1 MKLRVPRPSPA
12 TVIAVIALFVAIG
25 GTSYAA
31 VKINGKNIENRSI
44 PGKKLKNGAVT
55 GKQVKRDSLGA
66 RQIKESS
73 LKTVA
78 RARAAASATRAV
90 TADAAVTAK
99 TAEGLTGPAASSLA
113 NADRI
118 LPGQLI
124 KLAKSGTSP
133 ATTQLQR
140 ATAKGPFTVDVGC
153 YDNLGQTN
161 PYVRIASSE
170 PGSVI
175 DGQQLDLVEFGN
187 PEPTFDAFTTFVTAL
202 APSGAVLGFA
212 LDVVANGLGTD
223 CAFVVSTA
231 YNR

>member
-1 MKLRVPRPSPA
+1 MRRRAFRPSPA

-25 GTSYAA
+25 GTGYAA
-31 VKINGKNIENRSI
+31 TTINGKDIKNRSI
-44 PGKKLKNGAVT
+44 AGKKLKNGAVA

-78 RARAAASATRAV
+78 RAQAAVSATTAT
-90 TADAAVTAK
+90 TADRAK

-118 LPGQLI
+118 STGQMI
-124 KLAKSGTSP
+124 KLTKTGTSA
-133 ATTQLQR
+133 ATTPLQR
-140 ATAKGPFTVDVGC
+140 AAAKGPFTVDVGC
-153 YDNLGQTN
+153 YDNAGQTN
-161 PYVRIASSE
+161 PYVRVGSSE

-175 DGQQLDLVEFGN
+175 DGQQSDTVDVLD
-187 PEPTFDAFTTFVTAL
+187 FDAAAFDTYTTFVTAL
-202 APSGAVLGFA
+202 APSGASLGFV
-212 LDVVANGLGTD
+212 LDVVSNGLGTD
-223 CAFVVSTA
+223 CAFVISTA

>member
-1 MKLRVPRPSPA
+1 
-12 TVIAVIALFVAIG
+12 VIALFVAIG
-25 GTSYAA
+25 GTGYAA
-31 VKINGKNIENRSI
+31 ATINGKDIKNRSI
-44 PGKKLKNGAVT
+44 AGKKLKNGAVA

-78 RARAAASATRAV
+78 RARTAVSATTATAADRAK
-90 TADAAVTAK
+90 TADSAK

-118 LPGQLI
+118 STGQMI
-124 KLAKSGTSP
+124 KLAKTGTSP

-140 ATAKGPFTVDVGC
+140 ATAKGPFAVDVGC
-153 YDNLGQTN
+153 YDNGGQTN
-161 PYVRIASSE
+161 TYVRVTSSE

-175 DGQQLDLVEFGN
+175 DGQQMDLVEFGN
-187 PEPTFDAFTTFVTAL
+187 PEATFNAYATFVTAL
-202 APSGAVLGFA
+202 APSGATLGFVI
-212 LDVVANGLGTD
+212 DVVANGLGAD
-223 CAFVVSTA
+223 CAYVVSTA